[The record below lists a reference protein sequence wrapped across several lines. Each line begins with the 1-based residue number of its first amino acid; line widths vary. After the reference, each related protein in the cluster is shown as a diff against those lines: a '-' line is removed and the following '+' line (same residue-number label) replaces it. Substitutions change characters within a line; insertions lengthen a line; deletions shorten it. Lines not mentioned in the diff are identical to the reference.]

1 MKGRYEHGSIFAV
14 QDNTTKLNPNEEG
27 TDVNGKPIQDENY
40 LNSLPRPQ
48 FNSVKPGLP
57 AFSFSKAERFY
68 TKQPYKSKNLEDESE
83 RMLFKDGKFAPDDQK
98 FFSTMGIMGKPNF
111 DSSSKSSKS
120 IGPPYY
126 LIKGF
131 ADIIVEEGAKVNEI
145 RTKIREKE
153 KREEEE
159 KRNKSQGDNEQ
170 SADKRNIL
178 NLHSTNRDDS
188 VNEQNQSQIDKES
201 INHEEEKNIE

>member
-1 MKGRYEHGSIFAV
+1 MKGRYEHGSIFAI
-14 QDNTTKLNPNEEG
+14 QDNAMKLNPNEEG
-27 TDVNGKPIQDENY
+27 TDINGKPIQDENY

-68 TKQPYKSKNLEDESE
+68 TKQPYKSKNLDDESE

-98 FFSTMGIMGKPNF
+98 FFSTQGLMGKANF
-111 DSSSKSSKS
+111 NSSCTSSKST
-120 IGPPYY
+120 GPPYY

-131 ADIIVEEGAKVNEI
+131 ADIIVEQGAKVNEI

-153 KREEEE
+153 KE
-159 KRNKSQGDNEQ
+159 KRNKSQGDNAQ
-170 SADKRNIL
+170 SAERRNQL

-188 VNEQNQSQIDKES
+188 VNEQNQSQIDKEPLS
-201 INHEEEKNIE
+201 NEEEKNIE

>member
-1 MKGRYEHGSIFAV
+1 MKGRYEHGSIFAI
-14 QDNTTKLNPNEEG
+14 QDNATKLNPNEEG
-27 TDVNGKPIQDENY
+27 TDINGKPIQDENY

-68 TKQPYKSKNLEDESE
+68 TKQPYKSKNLDDESE

-98 FFSTMGIMGKPNF
+98 FFSTQGLMGKANF
-111 DSSSKSSKS
+111 NSSCTSSKST
-120 IGPPYY
+120 GPPYY

-131 ADIIVEEGAKVNEI
+131 ADIIVEQGAKVNEI

-153 KREEEE
+153 KE
-159 KRNKSQGDNEQ
+159 KRNKSQGDNAQ
-170 SADKRNIL
+170 SAERRNQL

-188 VNEQNQSQIDKES
+188 VNE
-201 INHEEEKNIE
+201 

>member
-1 MKGRYEHGSIFAV
+1 MKGRYEHGSIFAI
-14 QDNTTKLNPNEEG
+14 QDNATKLNPNEEG
-27 TDVNGKPIQDENY
+27 TDINGKPIQDENY

-68 TKQPYKSKNLEDESE
+68 TKQPYKSKNLDDESE

-98 FFSTMGIMGKPNF
+98 FFSTQGLMGKANF
-111 DSSSKSSKS
+111 NSSCTSSKST
-120 IGPPYY
+120 GPPYY

-131 ADIIVEEGAKVNEI
+131 ADIIVEQGAKVNEI

-153 KREEEE
+153 KE
-159 KRNKSQGDNEQ
+159 KRNKSQEDNAQ
-170 SADKRNIL
+170 SAERRNQL

-188 VNEQNQSQIDKES
+188 VNEQNQSQIDKEPLS
-201 INHEEEKNIE
+201 NEEEKNIE

>member
-1 MKGRYEHGSIFAV
+1 MKGRYEHGSIFAI
-14 QDNTTKLNPNEEG
+14 QDNATKLNPNEEG
-27 TDVNGKPIQDENY
+27 TDINGKPIQDENY

-48 FNSVKPGLP
+48 FNSVKPGIP

-68 TKQPYKSKNLEDESE
+68 TKQPYKSKNLDDESE

-98 FFSTMGIMGKPNF
+98 FFSTQGLMGKANF
-111 DSSSKSSKS
+111 NSSCTSSKST
-120 IGPPYY
+120 GPPYY

-131 ADIIVEEGAKVNEI
+131 ADIIVEQGAKVNEI

-153 KREEEE
+153 KE
-159 KRNKSQGDNEQ
+159 KRNKSQGDNAQDAER
-170 SADKRNIL
+170 RNQL

-188 VNEQNQSQIDKES
+188 VNEQNQSQIDKEPLS
-201 INHEEEKNIE
+201 NEEEKNIE

>member
-1 MKGRYEHGSIFAV
+1 MKGRYEHGSIFAI
-14 QDNTTKLNPNEEG
+14 QDNATKLNPNEEG
-27 TDVNGKPIQDENY
+27 TDINGKPIQDENY

-68 TKQPYKSKNLEDESE
+68 TKQPYKSKNLDDESE

-98 FFSTMGIMGKPNF
+98 FFSTQGLMGKANF
-111 DSSSKSSKS
+111 NSSCTSSKSA
-120 IGPPYY
+120 GPPYY

-131 ADIIVEEGAKVNEI
+131 ADIIVEQGAKVNEI

-153 KREEEE
+153 KE
-159 KRNKSQGDNEQ
+159 KRNKSQGDNAQ
-170 SADKRNIL
+170 SAERRNQL

-188 VNEQNQSQIDKES
+188 VNEQNQSQIDKEPLS
-201 INHEEEKNIE
+201 NEEEKNIE

>member
-1 MKGRYEHGSIFAV
+1 MKGRYEHGSIFAI
-14 QDNTTKLNPNEEG
+14 QDNATKLNPNEEG
-27 TDVNGKPIQDENY
+27 TDINGKPIQDENY

-48 FNSVKPGLP
+48 FNSVKPGIP

-68 TKQPYKSKNLEDESE
+68 TKQPYKSKNLDDESE

-98 FFSTMGIMGKPNF
+98 FFSTQGLMGKANF
-111 DSSSKSSKS
+111 NSSCKSSKS
-120 IGPPYY
+120 TGPPYY

-131 ADIIVEEGAKVNEI
+131 ADIIVEQGAKVNEI

-153 KREEEE
+153 KE
-159 KRNKSQGDNEQ
+159 KRNKSQGDNAQDAER
-170 SADKRNIL
+170 RNQL

-188 VNEQNQSQIDKES
+188 VNEQNQSQIDKEPFS
-201 INHEEEKNIE
+201 NEEEKNIE

>member
-1 MKGRYEHGSIFAV
+1 MKGRYEHGSIFAI
-14 QDNTTKLNPNEEG
+14 QDNATKLNPNEEG
-27 TDVNGKPIQDENY
+27 TDINGKPIQDENY

-68 TKQPYKSKNLEDESE
+68 TKQPYKSKNLDDESE

-98 FFSTMGIMGKPNF
+98 FFSTQGLMGKANF
-111 DSSSKSSKS
+111 NSSCTSSKST
-120 IGPPYY
+120 GPPYY

-131 ADIIVEEGAKVNEI
+131 ADIIVEQGAKVNEI

-153 KREEEE
+153 KE
-159 KRNKSQGDNEQ
+159 KRNKSQGDNAQ
-170 SADKRNIL
+170 SAERRNQL

-188 VNEQNQSQIDKES
+188 VNEQNQSQIDPQS
-201 INHEEEKNIE
+201 HLSTIA

>member
-1 MKGRYEHGSIFAV
+1 MKGRYEHGSIFAI
-14 QDNTTKLNPNEEG
+14 QDNATKLNPNEEG
-27 TDVNGKPIQDENY
+27 TDINGKPIQDENY

-68 TKQPYKSKNLEDESE
+68 TKQPYKSKNLDDESE

-98 FFSTMGIMGKPNF
+98 FFSTQGLMGKANF
-111 DSSSKSSKS
+111 NSSCTSSKST
-120 IGPPYY
+120 GPPYY

-131 ADIIVEEGAKVNEI
+131 ADIIVEQGAKVNEI

-153 KREEEE
+153 KE
-159 KRNKSQGDNEQ
+159 KRNKSQGDNAQ
-170 SADKRNIL
+170 SAERRNQL

-188 VNEQNQSQIDKES
+188 VNEQKQSQIDKEPLS
-201 INHEEEKNIE
+201 NEEEKSIE

>member
-1 MKGRYEHGSIFAV
+1 MKGRYEHGSIFAI
-14 QDNTTKLNPNEEG
+14 QDNATKLNPNEEG
-27 TDVNGKPIQDENY
+27 TDINGKPIQDENY

-68 TKQPYKSKNLEDESE
+68 TKQPYKSKNLDDESE

-98 FFSTMGIMGKPNF
+98 FFSTKGLMGKANF
-111 DSSSKSSKS
+111 NSSCKSSKS
-120 IGPPYY
+120 TGPPYY

-131 ADIIVEEGAKVNEI
+131 ADIIVEQGAKVNEI

-153 KREEEE
+153 KE
-159 KRNKSQGDNEQ
+159 KRNKSQGDNAQDAER
-170 SADKRNIL
+170 RNQL

-188 VNEQNQSQIDKES
+188 VNEQNQSQIDKEPLS
-201 INHEEEKNIE
+201 NEEEKNIE

>member
-1 MKGRYEHGSIFAV
+1 MKGRYEHGSIFAI
-14 QDNTTKLNPNEEG
+14 QDNATKLNPNEEG
-27 TDVNGKPIQDENY
+27 TDINGKPIQDENY

-68 TKQPYKSKNLEDESE
+68 TKQPYKSKNLDDESE

-98 FFSTMGIMGKPNF
+98 FFSTQGLMGKANF
-111 DSSSKSSKS
+111 NSSCTSSKST
-120 IGPPYY
+120 GPPYY

-131 ADIIVEEGAKVNEI
+131 ADIIVEQGAKVNEI

-153 KREEEE
+153 KE
-159 KRNKSQGDNEQ
+159 KRNKSQGDNAQ
-170 SADKRNIL
+170 SAERRNQL

-188 VNEQNQSQIDKES
+188 VNEQNQSQIDKEPLS
-201 INHEEEKNIE
+201 NEEEKNIE

>member
-1 MKGRYEHGSIFAV
+1 MKGRYEHGSIFAI
-14 QDNTTKLNPNEEG
+14 QDNATKLNPNEEG
-27 TDVNGKPIQDENY
+27 TDINGKPIQDENY

-68 TKQPYKSKNLEDESE
+68 TKQPYKSKNLDDESE

-98 FFSTMGIMGKPNF
+98 FFSTQGLMGKANF
-111 DSSSKSSKS
+111 NSSCTSSKST
-120 IGPPYY
+120 GPPYY

-131 ADIIVEEGAKVNEI
+131 ADIIVEQGAKVNEI

-153 KREEEE
+153 KE
-159 KRNKSQGDNEQ
+159 KRNKSQGDNAQDAER
-170 SADKRNIL
+170 RNQL

-188 VNEQNQSQIDKES
+188 VNEQNQSQIDKEPLS
-201 INHEEEKNIE
+201 NEEEKNIE

>member
-1 MKGRYEHGSIFAV
+1 MKGRYEHGSIFAI
-14 QDNTTKLNPNEEG
+14 QDNATKLNPNEEG
-27 TDVNGKPIQDENY
+27 TDINGKPIQDENY

-68 TKQPYKSKNLEDESE
+68 TKQPYKSKNLDDESE

-98 FFSTMGIMGKPNF
+98 FFSTQGLMGKANF
-111 DSSSKSSKS
+111 NSSCTSSKST
-120 IGPPYY
+120 GPPYY

-131 ADIIVEEGAKVNEI
+131 ADIIVEQGAKVNEI

-153 KREEEE
+153 KE
-159 KRNKSQGDNEQ
+159 KRNKSQGDNAQ
-170 SADKRNIL
+170 SAERRNQL

-188 VNEQNQSQIDKES
+188 VNEQNQSQIDKEPL
-201 INHEEEKNIE
+201 NNEEEKNIE